1 MKAMLSTVLV
11 ALGLTFGAN
20 VFAAEPAG
28 AQPVAAHMEAR
39 KGGVERKNGK
49 HKRHAKKGERKG
61 EGKHGKGHRHGRRQ
75 HERRER

>member
-28 AQPVAAHMEAR
+28 AQPAAAHMEAR
-39 KGGVERKNGK
+39 KGGVEQKNGK

-61 EGKHGKGHRHGRRQ
+61 EGKHGKGRRHHHPRRQ
-75 HERRER
+75 R